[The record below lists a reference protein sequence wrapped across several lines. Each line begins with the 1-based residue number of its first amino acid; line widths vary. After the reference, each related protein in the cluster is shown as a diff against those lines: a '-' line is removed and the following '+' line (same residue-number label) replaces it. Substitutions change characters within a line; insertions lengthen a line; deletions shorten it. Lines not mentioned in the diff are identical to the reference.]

1 MVYKLRSLMAALAV
15 FSKLNVVGVTLKGI
29 ENPADMRSEKRFRD
43 SSLGCAGGVR
53 IDDLPKGG

>member
-1 MVYKLRSLMAALAV
+1 MAALAV
-15 FSKLNVVGVTLKGI
+15 FSNFNVVGVTLWEI

-53 IDDLPKGG
+53 IDDLSKGG